1 MRHAMHLGDEHTY
14 DRRRANYEDDR
25 FPENPDSQISQ

>member
-1 MRHAMHLGDEHTY
+1 MRHAMHLGVEHTY

-25 FPENPDSQISQ
+25 FLENPGLQITQ